1 MNIIVNNKEYD
12 LGALVITKVSSDEQE
27 AIFRVEAGDK
37 CIHVYT
43 SYNTYL
49 TKLKKLV
56 VANPDGWKITKVIE
70 RADGTISGVEAIG
83 PKNGLSLKAKDRN
96 TTPLTDEEKEKR
108 RAILTNARKRR
119 L

>member
-12 LGALVITKVSSDEQE
+12 LGKLTITKVGSDEQE

-37 CIHVYT
+37 YVHVYT

-56 VANPDGWKITKVIE
+56 ATNPHGWKIIKIIE
-70 RADGTISGVEAIG
+70 RADGTVSGVEAIG
-83 PKNGLSLKAKDRN
+83 PKNGLSLRSGKSSHK
-96 TTPLTDEEKEKR
+96 T
-108 RAILTNARKRR
+108 
-119 L
+119 